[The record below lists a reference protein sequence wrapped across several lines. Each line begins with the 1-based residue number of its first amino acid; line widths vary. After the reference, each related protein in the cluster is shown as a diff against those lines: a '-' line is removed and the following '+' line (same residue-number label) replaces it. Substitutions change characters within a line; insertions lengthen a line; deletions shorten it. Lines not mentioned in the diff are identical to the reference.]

1 MRLVVVGLL
10 FGCLLVPVA
19 HAADCESDLA
29 ALEVFHDLRET
40 MVRGSSSSYDLARR
54 VEEHLIALR
63 QPMGDGTFRWVR
75 YVRPGGTAPV
85 VRRERLV
92 NASRDDGDLERFE
105 AAADRP
111 YAVRIVVPRK
121 RSLLR
126 GNQEAFVGEVIV
138 RYWVD
143 GQQERLARSVNQW
156 LRPDTTRT
164 FDLGVIADRAEAV
177 VEVGTRRT
185 TREQSLVE
193 IHFQQAV
200 AQDDPASPHAA
211 TIQRLKRFSSDPT
224 PVRLDEEIERIEQEV
239 FGRASRLRTAELI
252 TTLRRAGALLES
264 EKEEERVEGQKLLDA
279 VFLMLPR

>member
-1 MRLVVVGLL
+1 MRTAVIGLL
-10 FGCLLVPVA
+10 LGCFLAPA
-19 HAADCESDLA
+19 ASAADCESDLA
-29 ALEVFHDLRET
+29 ALEVFYDLRDT

-63 QPMGDGTFRWVR
+63 EPLGDGTFRWVR
-75 YVRPGGTAPV
+75 YVRPGGTPPV

-92 NASRDDGDLERFE
+92 AASRDDGDIESFE
-105 AAADRP
+105 ASAERP
-111 YAVRIVVPRK
+111 FAVQVVVPRK

-126 GNQEAFVGEVIV
+126 GNQEAWVGQVVI

-143 GQQERLARSVNQW
+143 GEEESLTRAVNQW

-193 IHFQQAV
+193 LHLQQAV
-200 AQDDPASPHAA
+200 AQDDPGSPNAA
-211 TIQRLKRFSSDPT
+211 TVARLKRFASDPS
-224 PVRLDEEIERIEQEV
+224 PVHLDEEIAEIELEV
-239 FGRASRLRTAELI
+239 FGRSSRLRTAELVA
-252 TTLRRAGALLES
+252 TLRKAGVLLES
-264 EKEEERVEGQKLLDA
+264 EKEEERTEGQKLLDS